1 MLRRNTPR
9 EMIEALLSE
18 LRESEDVRHWI
29 SESLYVLSLSLFLI
43 WNVYYCD
50 SVLASLCVLCLPSDL
65 SL

>member
-9 EMIEALLSE
+9 ETIEAFLSE
-18 LRESEDVRHWI
+18 LRESEDVRRWI
-29 SESLYVLSLSLFLI
+29 SESPYVLSLSLFLI

-50 SVLASLCVLCLPSDL
+50 SVPASPRVLCLPSDL